1 MKFIILLLGLAILSG
16 CESYHVEQNSRNGP
30 SCEGA
35 KKDGVLFSYENC
47 TINVVDQSTLK
58 SAEKDAKK

>member
-35 KKDGVLFSYENC
+35 RKDGILFNYEECN
-47 TINVVDQSTLK
+47 INLLQQNSLESAK
-58 SAEKDAKK
+58 KAAEK

>member
-35 KKDGVLFSYENC
+35 KKDGVLFSYEEC
-47 TINVVDQSTLK
+47 TINVIEQNALK
-58 SAEKDAKK
+58 SAEKTAEK

>member
-1 MKFIILLLGLAILSG
+1 MMKYLLLLSSLLLFG

-35 KKDGVLFSYENC
+35 KKDGVLFSYEECN
-47 TINVVDQSTLK
+47 IHVLEPQK
-58 SAEKDAKK
+58 KIEEK

>member
-1 MKFIILLLGLAILSG
+1 MNG

-30 SCEGA
+30 NCEGA

-58 SAEKDAKK
+58 SAGKDAKK